1 MLVEAIGNR
10 IKVRRKELGITQS
23 TLSELSDVSVNTLY
37 QLERGKNNPSLKVI
51 ENILEVLGLEIAI
64 KPKSIEL

>member
-1 MLVEAIGNR
+1 MLVEMVGNK
-10 IKVRRKELGITQS
+10 IKTRRKELGITQS

-51 ENILEVLGLEIAI
+51 DSILEVLGLVIIIE
-64 KPKSIEL
+64 PKSIDS